1 VPGEVFYAGADAFVD
16 AAAVM
21 QNLDLIITCGTSI
34 AHRAGALG
42 VARPDRFTPGSR
54 ESAGP
59 TKASILVEKE
69 SRKIRELQD
78 APQKSTPAAP
88 VFAIFLPHSPAI

>member
-1 VPGEVFYAGADAFVD
+1 MDGGRLLGIQMIDVSAQDESPPGSIMPGEVFYAGADAFVD

-42 VARPDRFTPGSR
+42 VARPDRLTPGSR

-59 TKASILVEKE
+59 TKAI
-69 SRKIRELQD
+69 I
-78 APQKSTPAAP
+78 
-88 VFAIFLPHSPAI
+88 